1 MRILPSDF
9 QKRKY
14 SWHMRICDQKCV

>member
-9 QKRKY
+9 QKRK
-14 SWHMRICDQKCV
+14 